1 MAVLTA
7 SPEADPAVTACD
19 GCVTQMAMPSDTW
32 ANMRAG
38 TPGLGMR
45 NADTAGITAL
55 ISTQAVPDWS
65 TFDRTILCFDTS
77 ALTGAATVTGATL
90 LVHVET
96 GVTTS
101 PLTDGISLTQV
112 APAAYDT
119 LVGDDYIT
127 VTDTIIAPDIPF
139 GSIGPPAVDVWIM
152 FTLNADGLAWINR
165 FGVTAVAL
173 RTLADANDNELLAGT
188 TIITITSADAG
199 TNPPVLTVIYT
210 LGGSSGTPYYITK
223 KFKALHTVYGE
234 EPFSL

>member
-19 GCVTQMAMPSDTW
+19 GYVEQRAMPSDTW

-38 TPGLGMR
+38 TPGLGIR
-45 NADTAGITAL
+45 NADTAGIISL
-55 ISTQAVPDWS
+55 ISTQARDAWA

-77 ALTGAATVTGATL
+77 ALTGAATVTGAMLT
-90 LVHVET
+90 VNVEIF
-96 GVTTS
+96 VTNAG
-101 PLTDGISLTQV
+101 LTDGISLTQV

-139 GSIGPPAVDVWIM
+139 SLIPPPPCGIV

-173 RTLADANDNELLAGT
+173 RTLADANDNEMLAGT
-188 TIITITSADAG
+188 TLIIITSADAG
-199 TNPPVLTVIYT
+199 TNPPVLTVMYT
-210 LGGSSGTPYYITK
+210 LGGSGTPYYITK

>member
-19 GCVTQMAMPSDTW
+19 GYVTQIAMPSDTW

-38 TPGLGMR
+38 TPGLGTR
-45 NADTAGITAL
+45 NADTAGIVSR

-77 ALTGAATVTGATL
+77 ALTGAATVTGAML
-90 LVHVET
+90 SVYVEAY
-96 GVTTS
+96 VTDALS
-101 PLTDGISLTQV
+101 TDGISLTQV

-127 VTDTIIAPDIPF
+127 VTDTIIAPDFPLSSF
-139 GSIGPPAVDVWIM
+139 PPLPGYLTFI
-152 FTLNADGLAWINR
+152 LNADGLAWINR

-173 RTLADANDNELLAGT
+173 RTLADANNNELLAGS

-199 TNPPVLTVIYT
+199 ADVPVLTVIYT

>member
-1 MAVLTA
+1 
-7 SPEADPAVTACD
+7 
-19 GCVTQMAMPSDTW
+19 MAMPSDTW

-77 ALTGAATVTGATL
+77 ALTGAATVTGAML
-90 LVHVET
+90 NAQVEAY
-96 GVTTS
+96 VTDA
-101 PLTDGISLTQV
+101 PLTDGVSLTQV

-139 GSIGPPAVDVWIM
+139 SSFGALPYYLTFI
-152 FTLNADGLAWINR
+152 LNADGLAWINR

-188 TIITITSADAG
+188 TVFTITSADAG

-210 LGGSSGTPYYITK
+210 LGGGSGAPYYITK